1 MMKRMA
7 AVIVTFGAL
16 AGCAAPPTNWV
27 RQDTSEQQFG
37 KDKAEC
43 RFESVKAANQRDTSY
58 RSMLG
63 QELELANRRGE
74 VFDACMEAKGYN
86 RRR

>member
-1 MMKRMA
+1 MKRVLA
-7 AVIVTFGAL
+7 AAIAFGAF
-16 AGCAAPPTNWV
+16 AGCGAPPKNWN
-27 RQDTSEQQFG
+27 RIDTTEQQFG

-43 RFESVKAANQRDTSY
+43 RFESVKAANQRDNSY

-74 VFDACMEAKGYN
+74 VYDACMEAKGYTAS
-86 RRR
+86 R